1 MFNEETLENI
11 TMEILKE
18 LEYECINGYEMER
31 ADYSRVILENDLRNA
46 IHKINNNVT
55 DEQVTEVVR
64 QIKILNTIIL
74 F

>member
-31 ADYSRVILENDLRNA
+31 ADYSKVILEDDLKNA
-46 IHKINNNVT
+46 IYKINNNVT
-55 DEQVTEVVR
+55 NEQVTEVLR
-64 QIKILNTIIL
+64 QIKNLDTQ
-74 F
+74 

>member
-18 LEYECINGYEMER
+18 LEYECLNGYEMER
-31 ADYSRVILENDLRNA
+31 TDYSKVILEDDLKNA

-55 DEQVTEVVR
+55 D
-64 QIKILNTIIL
+64 
-74 F
+74 